1 MPKFSQNVL
10 SCKQTYSPMN
20 DFSRRNL
27 LKAAALVPFST
38 SAVAP
43 FSAARAS
50 KPELSLNM
58 STIMGQKLGFIRE
71 LEVCAQAGFRSCEI
85 WMPTLDA
92 YLKSGGTIS
101 DARKRLSDLGLR
113 IQNAIGFAQWIVDDT
128 TVRTAGVEQLKRE
141 MDLLAQLGCTRTAA
155 PPMGATKEAGLDLHR
170 AAERYRVI
178 LELGVTMGVTPQLEM
193 WGHSKNLN
201 RVADVLFVAAEAGHP
216 SARLLLDVFHIYKG
230 GSSVDCLHTVGHD
243 AVEVFHVNDYITSLA
258 PEQITDAD
266 RIYVGDGEA
275 PIQKILDLLKPE
287 VISLELFNKE
297 LYKQDALLVARN
309 GYQKMK
315 ALIA

>member
-1 MPKFSQNVL
+1 
-10 SCKQTYSPMN
+10 MN

-38 SAVAP
+38 SAAASVSVA
-43 FSAARAS
+43 RTV

-71 LEVCAQAGFRSCEI
+71 LEVCSQAGFRSCEI
-85 WMPTLDA
+85 WMPTLEA
-92 YLKSGGTIS
+92 YLKSGGSIS
-101 DARKRLSDLGLR
+101 EARKRLSDLGLR
-113 IQNAIGFAQWIVDDT
+113 IQNAIGFAQWIVDDNT
-128 TVRTAGVEQLKRE
+128 IRMAGVEQLKRE

-230 GSSVDCLHTVGHD
+230 GSSVDCLHTVGQD

-258 PEQITDAD
+258 PDQITDAD

-275 PIQKILDLLKPE
+275 PIKKILDLLKPE

-315 ALIA
+315 ALIQ

>member
-1 MPKFSQNVL
+1 
-10 SCKQTYSPMN
+10 MN

-38 SAVAP
+38 SAASNV
-43 FSAARAS
+43 SAARAS

-85 WMPTLDA
+85 WMPTLEA

-155 PPMGATKEAGLDLHR
+155 PPMGATKVAGLDLHR

-258 PEQITDAD
+258 PDQITDAD

-275 PIQKILDLLKPE
+275 PIKKILDLLKPE

-297 LYKQDALLVARN
+297 LYKQDAMLVARN

>member
-1 MPKFSQNVL
+1 MFDS
-10 SCKQTYSPMN
+10 Y
-20 DFSRRNL
+20 RRDL

-38 SAVAP
+38 SASASV
-43 FSAARAS
+43 SAARAV

-85 WMPTLDA
+85 WMPTLEA

-113 IQNAIGFAQWIVDDT
+113 IQNAIGFAQWIVDDA
-128 TVRTAGVEQLKRE
+128 TVRLAGVEQLKRE
-141 MDLLAQLGCTRTAA
+141 MDLLAQLGCMRTAA
-155 PPMGATKEAGLDLHR
+155 PPMGATKEAGLDLHQ

-178 LELGVTMGVTPQLEM
+178 LELGVKMGVTPQLEM

-201 RVADVLFVAAEAGHP
+201 RVADILFVAAEAGHP

-230 GSSVDCLHTVGHD
+230 GSSVDCLHTVGQD
-243 AVEVFHVNDYITSLA
+243 AVEIFHVNDYMTSLV
-258 PEQITDAD
+258 PDQITDAD

-275 PIQKILDLLKPE
+275 PIRKILNLLKPE

-297 LYKQDALLVARN
+297 LYKQDPLTVAKIGFDKMAKLVT
-309 GYQKMK
+309 
-315 ALIA
+315 

>member
-1 MPKFSQNVL
+1 
-10 SCKQTYSPMN
+10 MN

-38 SAVAP
+38 SAATSV
-43 FSAARAS
+43 SAARTV

-85 WMPTLDA
+85 WMPTLEA

-113 IQNAIGFAQWIVDDT
+113 IQNAIGFAQWIVDDN
-128 TVRTAGVEQLKRE
+128 TVRMAGVEQLKRE

-258 PEQITDAD
+258 PDQITDAD

-275 PIQKILDLLKPE
+275 PIKKILDLLKPE

-297 LYKQDALLVARN
+297 LYKQDALVVARN

-315 ALIA
+315 ALIQ

>member
-1 MPKFSQNVL
+1 
-10 SCKQTYSPMN
+10 MN

-38 SAVAP
+38 TALPGVKAAP
-43 FSAARAS
+43 RAT

-71 LEVCAQAGFRSCEI
+71 LEVCSQAGFRSCEI
-85 WMPTLDA
+85 WMPTLEA
-92 YLKSGGTIS
+92 YLKSGGSIAE
-101 DARKRLSDLGLR
+101 ARKRLSDLGLR
-113 IQNAIGFAQWIVDDT
+113 IQNAIGFAQWIVDDN
-128 TVRTAGVEQLKRE
+128 TVRTAGIEQLKRE
-141 MDLLAQLGCTRTAA
+141 MDLLAQLGCIRTAA
-155 PPMGATKEAGLDLHR
+155 PPMGATKEPGLDLHR

-230 GSSVDCLHTVGHD
+230 GSSVDCLHTAGQD

-258 PEQITDAD
+258 PDQITDAD

-275 PIQKILDLLKPE
+275 PIKKILDLLKPE

-297 LYKQDALLVARN
+297 LYKQDALVVARN

-315 ALIA
+315 ALIQ